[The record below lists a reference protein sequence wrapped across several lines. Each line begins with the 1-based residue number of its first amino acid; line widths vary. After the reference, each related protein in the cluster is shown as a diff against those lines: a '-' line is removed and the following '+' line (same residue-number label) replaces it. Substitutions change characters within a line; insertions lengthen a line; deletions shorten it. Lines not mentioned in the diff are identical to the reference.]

1 MGALLS
7 KELKER
13 ELIRMFEGI
22 EGEIALITASAKFDF
37 TIRKTREQDLKIIL
51 GYIEDTQKLV
61 EILKTRINLLW
72 EATS

>member
-1 MGALLS
+1 MGALLN

>member
-1 MGALLS
+1 MGAILS

-22 EGEIALITASAKFDF
+22 EGEIALITANAKFDF